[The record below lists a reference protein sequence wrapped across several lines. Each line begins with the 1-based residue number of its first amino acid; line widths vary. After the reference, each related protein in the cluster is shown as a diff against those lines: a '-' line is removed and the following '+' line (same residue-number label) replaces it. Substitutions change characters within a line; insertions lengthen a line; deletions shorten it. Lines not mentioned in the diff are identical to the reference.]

1 MSSEPI
7 GFSSLRVKRHM
18 DAGANYVAPLTV
30 GPQAIAE
37 AAPYG
42 YPQTITSTS
51 VFPEFNPNVQNP
63 AVTIYRAENGFFIR
77 YQNRTLVFETYAS
90 MTKFLENNIKPE
102 GDK

>member
-18 DAGANYVAPLTV
+18 DANAHYIAPLTV
-30 GPQAIAE
+30 GPQGIAE

-42 YPQTITSTS
+42 YPGISSGTVTL
-51 VFPEFNPNVQNP
+51 PEFNTNVQNP
-63 AVTIYRAENGFFIR
+63 TVTIYRAENGFFIR